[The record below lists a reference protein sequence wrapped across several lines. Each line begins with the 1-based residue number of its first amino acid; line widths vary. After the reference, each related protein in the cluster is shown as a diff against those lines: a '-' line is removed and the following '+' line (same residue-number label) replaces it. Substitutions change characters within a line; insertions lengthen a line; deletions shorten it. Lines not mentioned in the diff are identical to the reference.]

1 MTKQELNKK
10 EVEIHF
16 KLKSLNYIHFESSR
30 SKQMN
35 LIEQAY
41 IIRNQKTIYE
51 DEYYKQLLSEPNKLE
66 S

>member
-66 S
+66 

>member
-1 MTKQELNKK
+1 MTKQELNKR

-30 SKQMN
+30 SKQTN